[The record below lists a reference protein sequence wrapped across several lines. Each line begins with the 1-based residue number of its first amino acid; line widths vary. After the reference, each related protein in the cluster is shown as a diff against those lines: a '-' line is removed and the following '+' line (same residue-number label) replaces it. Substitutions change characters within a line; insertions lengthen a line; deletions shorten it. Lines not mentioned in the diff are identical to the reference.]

1 MGYSNGLLESD
12 EKGGSG
18 ERGEQGLPGIGFK
31 LTDDGN
37 FDIDGKRLTDVSLPV
52 DGGDATTK
60 AYVDGEIGHHTGN
73 FYHLR
78 QSFTFY
84 DSSGT
89 KLALSTDNITGLVTD
104 YKHGYYKIPKGGDD
118 YNFSTL
124 DIKIRNNLPQSTYSA
139 LFYLYGYRNNSIMSG
154 VDLGPILFGVDGTNY
169 NILKYDDDDTTETR
183 NHTKGIIW
191 FTSDGSA
198 GSIELGLRF
207 LDKSITHFVILS
219 RCVEGKVNLG
229 LSSNI
234 VNVSSTVGDVTLYF
248 ENIVMNNRS
257 IKNLGGP
264 TDDGDVTNKKYVD
277 TENAKQDTA
286 INDKTSKKYVDDE
299 MVKFSSIILGL
310 GYNKNTRP
318 AFDYIMNDLI
328 HRSQKNVIFRGSA
341 SSSIAYTAGRT
352 NNASLIIPNKGKYTI
367 FFKDTVSNSG
377 NLRIT
382 LTSGNVT
389 RTIFQQYYNPS
400 ILQVVT
406 LRRDLFVDNS
416 DTILKIFSDGSLL
429 LFGSQAIFSKGYF
442 SLYLASD
449 VLNQRAAANQYL
461 KLDGSNKM
469 GSDLDIDGNH
479 ILKVE
484 NLVDYKDT
492 DPYDYRVKDVKSV
505 VNKEYLNE
513 NFMKK
518 VDKDGREYYDLKQ
531 LVIKNSA
538 PHDAGSYDNDT
549 LVSKA
554 FVNAE
559 IAKLP
564 KPATDVLKLDGS
576 RAMTGDLNLNNK
588 VIKNCGRLNM
598 VADGNSPINM
608 NNSYLYGL
616 PNPFRGD
623 DAANKTYV
631 DNRDNLNLPLNGS
644 RAMQGNLN
652 MSDHTITGI
661 RNSAA
666 DNAALTVGGAKA
678 TFFPL
683 QGNRSMQGNLN
694 MANHSIINL
703 KDPQPSDSSYAASVN
718 FVNKTVNDSNVI
730 INDIINKKIQESE
743 ERSIEAVQQ
752 ENVFEKVM
760 VDDLFILD
768 DDDIKKVAVVNKEFH
783 KVNQQTYQFKIDYD
797 SSIGYYS
804 TRLGVNV
811 VYLPI
816 GYYTIVF
823 EMYFSDKIDQDK
835 ITINALS
842 GTLSVSKINTKKSS
856 DHTRSVINFY
866 KAIIYPSDDE
876 LDIDITLKN
885 KTGQSYDADTQ
896 IYVVV
901 YGVVGTQNDVDTRL
915 WDRYFYVDDKKIYF
929 EASIDM
935 VNKDIENVNN
945 LSINNELNMNNR
957 EIKNLGDGNE
967 NSDAV
972 NVKQLNEMET
982 NITNY
987 VTGEFGKVNPVL
999 KNNSDLIKFIYR
1011 NLIRNDSKLF
1021 LIKELYFPDSIRGRT
1036 QNNYTYQTNGDNKG
1050 DVTFYLAY
1058 VHKATTSDNMMIA
1071 LHWESGSP
1079 PIQPIYIFV
1088 SKDKVVAS
1096 RNPLINEPS
1105 LKSYNIPSY
1114 YQGKQLYLWI
1124 TIQADL
1130 IVINFSGTRAITVT
1144 HRIIQFNRDTNLR
1157 RIDVSDSPFTI
1168 QRGLITKNIYN
1179 VNSDAYKDV
1188 REYEISE
1195 GTFVSAV

>member
-60 AYVDGEIGHHTGN
+60 AYVDVEIGHHTGN

-104 YKHGYYKIPKGGDD
+104 YKHGYYKIPKSGDD
-118 YNFSTL
+118 NYFSTL

-169 NILKYDDDDTTETR
+169 NILKYDDDNSTETR

-207 LDKSITHFVILS
+207 FDKSITHFVILS

-229 LSSNI
+229 FSSNI
-234 VNVSSTVGDVTLYF
+234 FNVSSTVGDVTLYF
-248 ENIVMNNRS
+248 EDINMNNRS

-264 TDDGDVTNKKYVD
+264 TDDGDAANKNYVD
-277 TENAKQDTA
+277 TQNKKQDIA
-286 INDKTSKKYVDDE
+286 INDKASKSYVD
-299 MVKFSSIILGL
+299 
-310 GYNKNTRP
+310 NK
-318 AFDYIMNDLI
+318 
-328 HRSQKNVIFRGSA
+328 
-341 SSSIAYTAGRT
+341 IAKVD
-352 NNASLIIPNKGKYTI
+352 I
-367 FFKDTVSNSG
+367 DTTP
-377 NLRIT
+377 LLPR
-382 LTSGNVT
+382 
-389 RTIFQQYYNPS
+389 
-400 ILQVVT
+400 
-406 LRRDLFVDNS
+406 
-416 DTILKIFSDGSLL
+416 DGSRGM
-429 LFGSQAIFSKGYF
+429 FG
-442 SLYLASD
+442 
-449 VLNQRAAANQYL
+449 
-461 KLDGSNKM
+461 
-469 GSDLDIDGNH
+469 DLDIGGNN
-479 ILKVE
+479 ILSVE
-484 NLVDYKDT
+484 NLTDYKNT
-492 DPYDYRVKDVKSV
+492 DPYSYRVKDVKSV
-505 VNKEYLNE
+505 VNKEYINE
-513 NFMKK
+513 KLIKK
-518 VDKDGREYYDLKQ
+518 VNKDGKDYYDLKQ

-538 PHDAGSYDNDT
+538 PHDDGSYDNNT

-564 KPATDVLKLDGS
+564 KPATDVLKLNGS
-576 RAMTGDLNLNNK
+576 RAMTGDLNMNNNL
-588 VIKNCGRLNM
+588 ITNCGRLTM

-608 NNSYLYGL
+608 NSSYLYGL
-616 PNPFRGD
+616 PGPVSND
-623 DAANKTYV
+623 DAANKNYV
-631 DNRDNLNLPLNGS
+631 DTRDNLNLPLNGS

-652 MSDHTITGI
+652 MGDHTITGI
-661 RNSAA
+661 RSSAA

-683 QGNRSMQGNLN
+683 HGNRSMQGNLN

-718 FVNKTVNDSNVI
+718 FVNKTVNGSNQI
-730 INDIINKKIQESE
+730 INNLIKEKIQESE

-760 VDDLFILD
+760 IDDLFILD
-768 DDDIKKVAVVNKEFH
+768 DDDIHKVGVVDKVFH

-823 EMYFSDKIDQDK
+823 EMYFSDKIDEDK

-842 GTLSVSKINTKKSS
+842 GTLSVSKINTKLSS

-901 YGVVGTQNDVDTRL
+901 YGVAGIQNDVDTRL

-945 LSINNELNMNNR
+945 LSINNELTMNNKQ
-957 EIKNLGDGNE
+957 IKNLADGNE
-967 NSDAV
+967 NSDGV

-982 NITNY
+982 NVTNY
-987 VTGEFGKVNPVL
+987 VTGEFRKVNPVL

-1011 NLIRNDSKLF
+1011 NLIRNDSKLL
-1021 LIKELYFPDSIRGRT
+1021 LIKELYFPDSIRGST

-1050 DVTFYLAY
+1050 DVTFYLTF
-1058 VHKATTSDNMMIA
+1058 VHKATTSDSMIIA
-1071 LHWESGSP
+1071 LHWEASSP
-1079 PIQPIYIFV
+1079 PIHPIYIFV

-1096 RNPLINEPS
+1096 RNLLINEPS

-1114 YQGKQLYLWI
+1114 YIGKQVYLWI
-1124 TIQADL
+1124 TIQTDL
-1130 IVINFSGTRAITVT
+1130 IQINFSGSRAISVI

-1168 QRGLITKNIYN
+1168 QRGLITKNNYD

>member
-12 EKGGSG
+12 EKGRSG

-52 DGGDATTK
+52 DDGDATTK

-104 YKHGYYKIPKGGDD
+104 YKHGYYKIPKSGDD
-118 YNFSTL
+118 NYFSTL

-139 LFYLYGYRNNSIMSG
+139 LFYLYGYRNNSVMSG

-183 NHTKGIIW
+183 NHTKGILW

-207 LDKSITHFVILS
+207 FDKSITHFVILS

-229 LSSNI
+229 FSSNI
-234 VNVSSTVGDVTLYF
+234 FNVSSTVGDVTLYF
-248 ENIVMNNRS
+248 EDINMNSRK

-277 TENAKQDTA
+277 TENAKQDIA
-286 INDKTSKKYVDDE
+286 INSKLDKKGGTMSGDLIMVGDIYMNNHDIVGVKDPRGDTYCANKKYVDRE
-299 MVKFSSIILGL
+299 
-310 GYNKNTRP
+310 
-318 AFDYIMNDLI
+318 
-328 HRSQKNVIFRGSA
+328 
-341 SSSIAYTAGRT
+341 IAKV
-352 NNASLIIPNKGKYTI
+352 NI
-367 FFKDTVSNSG
+367 DTTP
-377 NLRIT
+377 LLPR
-382 LTSGNVT
+382 
-389 RTIFQQYYNPS
+389 
-400 ILQVVT
+400 
-406 LRRDLFVDNS
+406 
-416 DTILKIFSDGSLL
+416 DGSRSM
-429 LFGSQAIFSKGYF
+429 FG
-442 SLYLASD
+442 
-449 VLNQRAAANQYL
+449 
-461 KLDGSNKM
+461 
-469 GSDLDIDGNH
+469 DLDIGGNN

-484 NLVDYKDT
+484 NLTDYKDT
-492 DPYDYRVKDVKSV
+492 DPYGYRVKDVKSV

-513 NFMKK
+513 KFLKK
-518 VDKDGREYYDLKQ
+518 DKDDNNFDLRSNIVRNCEPYYDGLFT
-531 LVIKNSA
+531 
-538 PHDAGSYDNDT
+538 DND

-554 FVNAE
+554 FVQTE
-559 IAKLP
+559 INKLP

-588 VIKNCGRLNM
+588 IIKNCGGLTM

-608 NNSYLYGL
+608 NNSYIYRV
-616 PNPFRGD
+616 PNPYRGD
-623 DAANKTYV
+623 DVTNKSYV
-631 DNRDNLNLPLNGS
+631 DSRNNLNLPLNGS

-652 MSDHTITGI
+652 MGDHTITGI
-661 RNSAA
+661 RSSAA

-718 FVNKTVNDSNVI
+718 FVYNTVNGSNVI

-768 DDDIKKVAVVNKEFH
+768 DNDIKKVAVVNKEFH

-823 EMYFSDKIDQDK
+823 EMYFSDKID
-835 ITINALS
+835 
-842 GTLSVSKINTKKSS
+842 
-856 DHTRSVINFY
+856 
-866 KAIIYPSDDE
+866 
-876 LDIDITLKN
+876 
-885 KTGQSYDADTQ
+885 
-896 IYVVV
+896 
-901 YGVVGTQNDVDTRL
+901 
-915 WDRYFYVDDKKIYF
+915 
-929 EASIDM
+929 
-935 VNKDIENVNN
+935 
-945 LSINNELNMNNR
+945 
-957 EIKNLGDGNE
+957 
-967 NSDAV
+967 
-972 NVKQLNEMET
+972 
-982 NITNY
+982 
-987 VTGEFGKVNPVL
+987 
-999 KNNSDLIKFIYR
+999 
-1011 NLIRNDSKLF
+1011 
-1021 LIKELYFPDSIRGRT
+1021 
-1036 QNNYTYQTNGDNKG
+1036 
-1050 DVTFYLAY
+1050 
-1058 VHKATTSDNMMIA
+1058 
-1071 LHWESGSP
+1071 
-1079 PIQPIYIFV
+1079 
-1088 SKDKVVAS
+1088 
-1096 RNPLINEPS
+1096 
-1105 LKSYNIPSY
+1105 
-1114 YQGKQLYLWI
+1114 
-1124 TIQADL
+1124 
-1130 IVINFSGTRAITVT
+1130 
-1144 HRIIQFNRDTNLR
+1144 
-1157 RIDVSDSPFTI
+1157 
-1168 QRGLITKNIYN
+1168 
-1179 VNSDAYKDV
+1179 
-1188 REYEISE
+1188 
-1195 GTFVSAV
+1195 

>member
-1 MGYSNGLLESD
+1 MGYSNGILESD
-12 EKGGSG
+12 EKGRSG

-104 YKHGYYKIPKGGDD
+104 YKHGYYKIPKSGDD
-118 YNFSTL
+118 NYFSTL

-139 LFYLYGYRNNSIMSG
+139 LFYLYGYRNNSVMSG

-169 NILKYDDDDTTETR
+169 NILKYDDDDSTETR

-198 GSIELGLRF
+198 GSIELGFRF
-207 LDKSITHFVILS
+207 FDKSITHFVILS

-229 LSSNI
+229 FSSNI
-234 VNVSSTVGDVTLYF
+234 FNVSSTVGDVTLYF
-248 ENIVMNNRS
+248 EDINMNSRK

-264 TDDGDVTNKKYVD
+264 TGDGDAINKKYLEDVALTLNGSNVMKGDLKMGQKKIIGLANPTGDGQATNKKYVD
-277 TENAKQDTA
+277 GEIAKVKIDTTPLLPR
-286 INDKTSKKYVDDE
+286 NGS
-299 MVKFSSIILGL
+299 
-310 GYNKNTRP
+310 
-318 AFDYIMNDLI
+318 
-328 HRSQKNVIFRGSA
+328 RGM
-341 SSSIAYTAGRT
+341 TG
-352 NNASLIIPNKGKYTI
+352 
-367 FFKDTVSNSG
+367 
-377 NLRIT
+377 
-382 LTSGNVT
+382 
-389 RTIFQQYYNPS
+389 
-400 ILQVVT
+400 
-406 LRRDLFVDNS
+406 
-416 DTILKIFSDGSLL
+416 
-429 LFGSQAIFSKGYF
+429 
-442 SLYLASD
+442 
-449 VLNQRAAANQYL
+449 
-461 KLDGSNKM
+461 
-469 GSDLDIDGNH
+469 DLDIGGNN

-484 NLVDYKDT
+484 NLTDYKDT
-492 DPYDYRVKDVKSV
+492 DPYSYRVKDVKSV

-513 NFMKK
+513 KFIKK

-538 PHDAGSYDNDT
+538 PHDDGSYDNNT

-576 RAMTGDLNLNNK
+576 RAMTGDLNMNNNL
-588 VIKNCGRLNM
+588 ITNCGRLTM

-608 NNSYLYGL
+608 NSSYLYGL
-616 PNPFRGD
+616 PNPVSND
-623 DAANKTYV
+623 DAANKNYV
-631 DNRDNLNLPLNGS
+631 DTRDNLNLPLNGS

-652 MSDHTITGI
+652 MGDHTITGI
-661 RNSAA
+661 RSSAA

-683 QGNRSMQGNLN
+683 HGNRSMQGNLN

-718 FVNKTVNDSNVI
+718 FVNKTVNGSNQI
-730 INDIINKKIQESE
+730 INDLIKEKIQESE

-768 DDDIKKVAVVNKEFH
+768 DDDIHKVGVVNKEFH

-804 TRLGVNV
+804 TRLSVNV

-842 GTLSVSKINTKKSS
+842 GTLSVSKINTKLSS

-901 YGVVGTQNDVDTRL
+901 YGVAGIQNDVDTRL

-935 VNKDIENVNN
+935 VNKDIENVND

-957 EIKNLGDGNE
+957 PIEKLGDGIE
-967 NSDAV
+967 NSDGV
-972 NVKQLNEMET
+972 NVKQL
-982 NITNY
+982 
-987 VTGEFGKVNPVL
+987 
-999 KNNSDLIKFIYR
+999 
-1011 NLIRNDSKLF
+1011 
-1021 LIKELYFPDSIRGRT
+1021 
-1036 QNNYTYQTNGDNKG
+1036 
-1050 DVTFYLAY
+1050 
-1058 VHKATTSDNMMIA
+1058 
-1071 LHWESGSP
+1071 
-1079 PIQPIYIFV
+1079 
-1088 SKDKVVAS
+1088 
-1096 RNPLINEPS
+1096 
-1105 LKSYNIPSY
+1105 
-1114 YQGKQLYLWI
+1114 
-1124 TIQADL
+1124 
-1130 IVINFSGTRAITVT
+1130 TVT
-1144 HRIIQFNRDTNLR
+1144 HRIIQFNRDKNLR

-1168 QRGLITKNIYN
+1168 QRGLITKNIYD

>member
-37 FDIDGKRLTDVSLPV
+37 FDLDGKRLTNLSQPV
-52 DGGDATTK
+52 DSGDATTK

-73 FYHLR
+73 LYHLR

-89 KLALSTDNITGLVTD
+89 ELALRTDSITGLVTD
-104 YKHGYYKIPKGGDD
+104 YKHWYYKIPKSGDD
-118 YNFSTL
+118 NNFSTL

-169 NILKYDDDDTTETR
+169 NILKYDDDDSTETR

-207 LDKSITHFVILS
+207 FDKSITHFVILS

-229 LSSNI
+229 FSSNI
-234 VNVSSTVGDVTLYF
+234 FNVSSTVGDVTLYF
-248 ENIVMNNRS
+248 EDINMNRRK

-277 TENAKQDTA
+277 TENAKQDIA
-286 INDKTSKKYVDDE
+286 INDKASKSYVDGE
-299 MVKFSSIILGL
+299 
-310 GYNKNTRP
+310 
-318 AFDYIMNDLI
+318 
-328 HRSQKNVIFRGSA
+328 
-341 SSSIAYTAGRT
+341 IAKVH
-352 NNASLIIPNKGKYTI
+352 I
-367 FFKDTVSNSG
+367 DTTP
-377 NLRIT
+377 LLPR
-382 LTSGNVT
+382 
-389 RTIFQQYYNPS
+389 
-400 ILQVVT
+400 
-406 LRRDLFVDNS
+406 
-416 DTILKIFSDGSLL
+416 DGSR
-429 LFGSQAIFSKGYF
+429 G
-442 SLYLASD
+442 
-449 VLNQRAAANQYL
+449 
-461 KLDGSNKM
+461 M
-469 GSDLDIDGNH
+469 TSDLDIGGNN

-484 NLVDYKDT
+484 NLTDYKDT

-538 PHDAGSYDNDT
+538 PHDDGSYDNNT

-554 FVNAE
+554 FVQTE
-559 IAKLP
+559 INKLP

-576 RAMTGDLNLNNK
+576 RAMTGDLNLNNNL
-588 VIKNCGRLNM
+588 IINCGRLTM

-616 PNPFRGD
+616 PNPVSND
-623 DAANKTYV
+623 DATNKTYV

-652 MSDHTITGI
+652 MGDHTITGI
-661 RNSAA
+661 RSSAA

-683 QGNRSMQGNLN
+683 NGNRSMQGNLN

-718 FVNKTVNDSNVI
+718 FVNNTVNGSNVI
-730 INDIINKKIQESE
+730 INDIINKKIKESE

-768 DDDIKKVAVVNKEFH
+768 DDDIHKVAVVDKDFH
-783 KVNQQTYQFKIDYD
+783 KINQQTYQFKIDYD

-804 TRLGVNV
+804 TRLSVNV

-876 LDIDITLKN
+876 LDIDIALKN
-885 KTGQSYDADTQ
+885 KAGQSYEADTQ
-896 IYVVV
+896 IFVVV
-901 YGVVGTQNDVDTRL
+901 YGVAGTQNDVDTRL
-915 WDRYFYVDDKKIYF
+915 WDRYFYVDDKKIHF
-929 EASIDM
+929 EVPIDM

-972 NVKQLNEMET
+972 NVKQLNVMET

-999 KNNSDLIKFIYR
+999 SNNSDLIKFIYR

-1021 LIKELYFPDSIRGRT
+1021 LIKELYFPDSIQGST

-1050 DVTFYLAY
+1050 EVTFYLTF
-1058 VHKATTSDNMMIA
+1058 VHKATTSDSMIIA
-1071 LHWESGSP
+1071 LHWEASSP
-1079 PIQPIYIFV
+1079 PIHPIYIFV

-1096 RNPLINEPS
+1096 RNLLINEPS

-1114 YQGKQLYLWI
+1114 YIGKQVYLWI
-1124 TIQADL
+1124 TIQTDL
-1130 IVINFSGTRAITVT
+1130 IQINFSGSRAISVI
-1144 HRIIQFNRDTNLR
+1144 HRIIQFNRDVNLR
-1157 RIDVSDSPFTI
+1157 RIDVSDSPLTI

-1179 VNSDAYKDV
+1179 VISDVYKDV

>member
-1 MGYSNGLLESD
+1 MGYSNGVLESD

-104 YKHGYYKIPKGGDD
+104 YKHGYYKIPKSGDD
-118 YNFSTL
+118 NYFSTL

-139 LFYLYGYRNNSIMSG
+139 LFYLYGYRNNSVMSG

-169 NILKYDDDDTTETR
+169 NILKYDDDDDTTETR

-198 GSIELGLRF
+198 GSIELGFRF
-207 LDKSITHFVILS
+207 FDKSITHFVILS

-229 LSSNI
+229 FSSDI
-234 VNVSSTVGDVTLYF
+234 FNVSSTVGDVTLYF
-248 ENIVMNNRS
+248 EDINMNNRS

-264 TDDGDVTNKKYVD
+264 TDDGDAANKKYVD
-277 TENAKQDTA
+277 KINSEQDIA
-286 INDKTSKKYVDDE
+286 IGDKASKSYVDNE
-299 MVKFSSIILGL
+299 
-310 GYNKNTRP
+310 
-318 AFDYIMNDLI
+318 
-328 HRSQKNVIFRGSA
+328 
-341 SSSIAYTAGRT
+341 IA
-352 NNASLIIPNKGKYTI
+352 KVTI
-367 FFKDTVSNSG
+367 DTTP
-377 NLRIT
+377 LLPR
-382 LTSGNVT
+382 
-389 RTIFQQYYNPS
+389 
-400 ILQVVT
+400 
-406 LRRDLFVDNS
+406 
-416 DTILKIFSDGSLL
+416 DGSRSMTGD
-429 LFGSQAIFSKGYF
+429 FDNG
-442 SLYLASD
+442 
-449 VLNQRAAANQYL
+449 
-461 KLDGSNKM
+461 
-469 GSDLDIDGNH
+469 GNN

-505 VNKEYLNE
+505 VNKEYLKE

-538 PHDAGSYDNDT
+538 PHDDGSYDNDT

-554 FVNAE
+554 FVNAK

-588 VIKNCGRLNM
+588 LIINCGRLTM

-616 PNPFRGD
+616 PNPVSND

-652 MSDHTITGI
+652 MGDHTITGI
-661 RNSAA
+661 RSSAA

-718 FVNKTVNDSNVI
+718 FVNNTVNGSNVI

-768 DDDIKKVAVVNKEFH
+768 DNDIKKVAVVNKEFH

-842 GTLSVSKINTKKSS
+842 GTLSVSKINTKLSS

-901 YGVVGTQNDVDTRL
+901 YGVAGIQNDVDTRL

-935 VNKDIENVNN
+935 VNKDIENVND

-957 EIKNLGDGNE
+957 PIKKLGDGIE
-967 NSDAV
+967 NSDGV

-982 NITNY
+982 NVTNY

-1021 LIKELYFPDSIRGRT
+1021 LIKELYFSDSIRGRT

-1050 DVTFYLAY
+1050 KVIFYLTF
-1058 VHKATTSDNMMIA
+1058 VHKATTSDSMIIA

-1079 PIQPIYIFV
+1079 PIHPIYIFV

-1096 RNPLINEPS
+1096 RNLLINEPS

-1168 QRGLITKNIYN
+1168 QRGLITKNNYD

>member
-37 FDIDGKRLTDVSLPV
+37 FDLDGKRLTDVSQPV
-52 DGGDATTK
+52 DDGDATTK

-89 KLALSTDNITGLVTD
+89 KLALRTDSITGLVTD
-104 YKHGYYKIPKGGDD
+104 YKHGYYKIPKSGDD

-124 DIKIRNNLPQSTYSA
+124 DIKIRNNLPKSTYSA

-169 NILKYDDDDTTETR
+169 NILKYDDDDSTQTR

-198 GSIELGLRF
+198 GSIELGFRF
-207 LDKSITHFVILS
+207 FDKSITHFVILS

-229 LSSNI
+229 FSSDI
-234 VNVSSTVGDVTLYF
+234 FNVSSTVGDVTLYF
-248 ENIVMNNRS
+248 EDINMNSRK

-264 TDDGDVTNKKYVD
+264 RDDGDAINKKYLEDVALTLDGSNVMTGDLRMGQKKIVGLADPTGDGQATNKKYVD
-277 TENAKQDTA
+277 GEIAKVHIDT
-286 INDKTSKKYVDDE
+286 TP
-299 MVKFSSIILGL
+299 LL
-310 GYNKNTRP
+310 PR
-318 AFDYIMNDLI
+318 
-328 HRSQKNVIFRGSA
+328 
-341 SSSIAYTAGRT
+341 
-352 NNASLIIPNKGKYTI
+352 
-367 FFKDTVSNSG
+367 
-377 NLRIT
+377 
-382 LTSGNVT
+382 
-389 RTIFQQYYNPS
+389 
-400 ILQVVT
+400 
-406 LRRDLFVDNS
+406 
-416 DTILKIFSDGSLL
+416 DGSR
-429 LFGSQAIFSKGYF
+429 SMT
-442 SLYLASD
+442 D
-449 VLNQRAAANQYL
+449 
-461 KLDGSNKM
+461 
-469 GSDLDIDGNH
+469 DLDIGGNN
-479 ILKVE
+479 ILSVE

-492 DPYDYRVKDVKSV
+492 DPYGYRVKDVKSV
-505 VNKEYLNE
+505 VNKKYLNE
-513 NFMKK
+513 KFLQK
-518 VDKDGREYYDLKQ
+518 DKDDNNFDLRGNIVRNCEPYYDGLFT
-531 LVIKNSA
+531 
-538 PHDAGSYDNDT
+538 DND

-554 FVNAE
+554 FVQTE
-559 IAKLP
+559 INKLP

-588 VIKNCGRLNM
+588 LIINCGRLTM
-598 VADGNSPINM
+598 VSDGNSPINM

-616 PNPFRGD
+616 PNPVSND
-623 DAANKTYV
+623 DATNKTYV

-652 MSDHTITGI
+652 MGDHTITGI
-661 RNSAA
+661 SSSAA

-683 QGNRSMQGNLN
+683 HGNRSMQGNLN

-718 FVNKTVNDSNVI
+718 FVNNTVNGSNVI
-730 INDIINKKIQESE
+730 INDEIDKKIQESE
-743 ERSIEAVQQ
+743 ERSIQAVQQ

-768 DDDIKKVAVVNKEFH
+768 DDDIHKVAVVDKDFH
-783 KVNQQTYQFKIDYD
+783 KINQQTYQFKIDYD

-823 EMYFSDKIDQDK
+823 EMYFSDKIDLDK

-866 KAIIYPSDDE
+866 KAIIFPSDDE

-885 KTGQSYDADTQ
+885 KTGQSYEADTQ
-896 IYVVV
+896 IFVVV
-901 YGVVGTQNDVDTRL
+901 YGVAGTQNDVDTRL

-935 VNKDIENVNN
+935 INKDIENVND

-1021 LIKELYFPDSIRGRT
+1021 LIKELYFHDSVEGRT

-1050 DVTFYLAY
+1050 EVTFYLTFE
-1058 VHKATTSDNMMIA
+1058 HKATTSDSMIIA
-1071 LHWESGSP
+1071 LHWEASSP

-1096 RNPLINEPS
+1096 RNLLINEPS

-1124 TIQADL
+1124 TIQTDL
-1130 IVINFSGTRAITVT
+1130 ILINFSGTRAISVI
-1144 HRIIQFNRDTNLR
+1144 HRIIQFNKDKNLR
-1157 RIDVSDSPFTI
+1157 TIDVSDSPFTI
-1168 QRGLITKNIYN
+1168 QRGLITKNIYD

>member
-60 AYVDGEIGHHTGN
+60 AYVDGEVGHHTGN

-89 KLALSTDNITGLVTD
+89 ELALSTDSITGLVTD
-104 YKHGYYKIPKGGDD
+104 YKHGYYKIPKSGDD

-169 NILKYDDDDTTETR
+169 NILKYDDDDSTQTR

-207 LDKSITHFVILS
+207 FDKSITHFVILS

-229 LSSNI
+229 FSPNI
-234 VNVSSTVGDVTLYF
+234 FNVSSTVGDVTLYF
-248 ENIVMNNRS
+248 EDINMNNRK
-257 IKNLGGP
+257 IKKLGGP
-264 TDDGDVTNKKYVD
+264 TDDGDAANKNYVD
-277 TENAKQDTA
+277 TENARQDIA

-299 MVKFSSIILGL
+299 MVKFSSINVGL
-310 GYNKNTRP
+310 GYNGSFEP
-318 AFDYIMNDLI
+318 SFSYIMNDLI
-328 HRSQKNVIFRGSA
+328 HGFGKVFLFNGSVL
-341 SSSIAYTAGRT
+341 SSIAYTNGGINREL
-352 NNASLIIPNKGKYTI
+352 LIIPNKGKYKIIYKDVFGGNGTI
-367 FFKDTVSNSG
+367 K
-377 NLRIT
+377 IT
-382 LTSGNVT
+382 LSSLNQSISVYEKTYNLGVSFVNP
-389 RTIFQQYYNPS
+389 TIN
-400 ILQVVT
+400 T
-406 LRRDLFVDNS
+406 DLYVDNS
-416 DTILKIFSDGSLL
+416 NSILKINVTDSLF
-429 LFGSQAIFSKGYF
+429 FGDDVNIYTRYF
-442 SLYLASD
+442 KLYLDSD
-449 VLNQRAAANQYL
+449 VLNQREAAKKYL

-469 GSDLDIDGNH
+469 GSDLDIGGNN

-518 VDKDGREYYDLKQ
+518 VDKDGREYYDLKGNIIRNCEPYYDG
-531 LVIKNSA
+531 LFT
-538 PHDAGSYDNDT
+538 DND
-549 LVSKA
+549 LVSKKY
-554 FVNAE
+554 VDNDNAKQD
-559 IAKLP
+559 ITINNISSISAYNTKLITALQTG
-564 KPATDVLKLDGS
+564 KADQSYVDDNFLNLDGS
-576 RAMTGDLNLNNK
+576 KSMTGNLNT
-588 VIKNCGRLNM
+588 
-598 VADGNSPINM
+598 DGNYID
-608 NNSYLYGL
+608 GL
-616 PNPFRGD
+616 PELVEDGTSDETLAKIKGRAIDFGYF
-623 DAANKTYV
+623 KKQ
-631 DNRDNLNLPLNGS
+631 RDYLLPKDGS
-644 RAMQGNLN
+644 EPMGGNLN
-652 MSDHTITGI
+652 MTDSRGT
-661 RNSAA
+661 
-666 DNAALTVGGAKA
+666 K
-678 TFFPL
+678 
-683 QGNRSMQGNLN
+683 
-694 MANHSIINL
+694 HSIVGL

-718 FVNKTVNDSNVI
+718 YVNNSVNGI
-730 INDIINKKIQESE
+730 IDTKIQESE

-768 DDDIKKVAVVNKEFH
+768 DDDIHKVAAVDKDFH
-783 KVNQQTYQFKIDYD
+783 KVNQETYLFKIDYD

-804 TRLGVNV
+804 TRLSVNV

-835 ITINALS
+835 ITIDALS
-842 GTLSVSKINTKKSS
+842 GTLAVSKINTKKSP

-866 KAIIYPSDDE
+866 KAMIHPSDDE
-876 LDIDITLKN
+876 LDIDIVLKN
-885 KTGQSYDADTQ
+885 KAGQAYEADTQ

-901 YGVVGTQNDVDTRL
+901 YGVAGTQNDVDARL
-915 WDRYFYVDDKKIYF
+915 WDRYFYIDDKKIHF
-929 EASIDM
+929 EAPIDM
-935 VNKDIENVNN
+935 VDKDIENVNN
-945 LSINNELNMNNR
+945 LWINNELNMNNR
-957 EIKNLGDGNE
+957 QIKNLGDGNE
-967 NSDAV
+967 NSDGV
-972 NVKQLNEMET
+972 NVKQLNDLKT
-982 NITNY
+982 NVTNY
-987 VTGEFGKVNPVL
+987 VTDEIGKLNPVL

-1011 NLIRNDSKLF
+1011 NLIRNDSKLL
-1021 LIKELYFPDSIRGRT
+1021 LIKELYFPDSVQGRT
-1036 QNNYTYQTNGDNKG
+1036 QNSYIYHTNGDNKG
-1050 DVTFYLAY
+1050 DVTFYLTF

-1071 LHWESGSP
+1071 LHWEGLSDN
-1079 PIQPIYIFV
+1079 IYIYV
-1088 SKDKVVAS
+1088 SKDKVETS
-1096 RNPLINEPS
+1096 INPLIDESS
-1105 LKSYNIPSY
+1105 LASYNIPSY
-1114 YQGKQLYLWI
+1114 YQGKQVYLWI
-1124 TIQADL
+1124 TIQNDL
-1130 IVINFSGTRAITVT
+1130 IQINFSGSIAISGT
-1144 HRIIQFNRDTNLR
+1144 HPNLVNNDDNIWRIN
-1157 RIDVSDSPFTI
+1157 VSDSPFTI
-1168 QRGLITKNIYN
+1168 QRGLITKNNYN
-1179 VNSDAYKDV
+1179 QNSDAYKDV

>member
-1 MGYSNGLLESD
+1 MGYSNGILESD

-31 LTDDGN
+31 VTDDAN
-37 FDIDGKRLTDVSLPV
+37 FDIEGKRLTDVSQPV
-52 DGGDATTK
+52 DSGDAATK

-78 QSFTFY
+78 QSFAFY

-104 YKHGYYKIPKGGDD
+104 YKHGYYKIPKSGDD

-124 DIKIRNNLPQSTYSA
+124 DIKIRNNLPQSTYST

-154 VDLGPILFGVDGTNY
+154 VDLGPILFGVDSSNR
-169 NILKYDDDDTTETR
+169 NILKYDDDDSTQTR

-191 FTSDGSA
+191 FTADGV
-198 GSIELGLRF
+198 GSIELSLRF
-207 LDKSITHFVILS
+207 FDKSITHFVILS

-229 LSSNI
+229 FSPNI
-234 VNVSSTVGDVTLYF
+234 FNVSSTVGDVTLYF
-248 ENIVMNNRS
+248 EDINMNSRN

-264 TDDGDVTNKKYVD
+264 RDDGDVTNKKYVD
-277 TENAKQDTA
+277 TENAKQDIA
-286 INDKTSKKYVDDE
+286 INDKASKSYVDGE
-299 MVKFSSIILGL
+299 
-310 GYNKNTRP
+310 
-318 AFDYIMNDLI
+318 
-328 HRSQKNVIFRGSA
+328 
-341 SSSIAYTAGRT
+341 IAKVH
-352 NNASLIIPNKGKYTI
+352 I
-367 FFKDTVSNSG
+367 DTTP
-377 NLRIT
+377 LLPR
-382 LTSGNVT
+382 
-389 RTIFQQYYNPS
+389 
-400 ILQVVT
+400 
-406 LRRDLFVDNS
+406 
-416 DTILKIFSDGSLL
+416 DGSRSM
-429 LFGSQAIFSKGYF
+429 FG
-442 SLYLASD
+442 
-449 VLNQRAAANQYL
+449 
-461 KLDGSNKM
+461 
-469 GSDLDIDGNH
+469 DLDIGRNN
-479 ILKVE
+479 ILSVE

-492 DPYDYRVKDVKSV
+492 DPYGYRVKDVKSV

-513 NFMKK
+513 KFLKK
-518 VDKDGREYYDLKQ
+518 DKDDNNFDLRGNIVRNCEPYYEGLF
-531 LVIKNSA
+531 N
-538 PHDAGSYDNDT
+538 DND

-554 FVNAE
+554 FVQTE
-559 IAKLP
+559 INKLP

-576 RAMTGDLNLNNK
+576 RAMTGDLNMNNNL
-588 VIKNCGRLNM
+588 ITNCGRLTM
-598 VADGNSPINM
+598 VSDGNSPINM

-616 PNPFRGD
+616 PNPVSND
-623 DAANKTYV
+623 DATNKIYV

-652 MSDHTITGI
+652 MGDHTITGI
-661 RNSAA
+661 RSSAA

-718 FVNKTVNDSNVI
+718 FVNNTVNGSNVI
-730 INDIINKKIQESE
+730 INGVIDKKIQESE
-743 ERSIEAVQQ
+743 ERSIQAVQQ

-768 DDDIKKVAVVNKEFH
+768 DDDIHKVAVVDKDFH
-783 KVNQQTYQFKIDYD
+783 KINQQTYQFKIDYD

-804 TRLGVNV
+804 TRLSVNV

-816 GYYTIVF
+816 GYYTFVF
-823 EMYFSDKIDQDK
+823 EMYCSDKIDQDK

-876 LDIDITLKN
+876 LDIDIALKN
-885 KTGQSYDADTQ
+885 KAGQSYEADTQ
-896 IYVVV
+896 IFVVV
-901 YGVVGTQNDVDTRL
+901 YGVAGTQNDVDTRL
-915 WDRYFYVDDKKIYF
+915 WDRYFYVDDKKIHF
-929 EASIDM
+929 EAPIDM
-935 VNKDIENVNN
+935 VDKDIENVNN

-957 EIKNLGDGNE
+957 QIKNLGNGNE
-967 NSDAV
+967 DTDGV
-972 NVKQLNEMET
+972 NVKQLNGMET

-999 KNNSDLIKFIYR
+999 SNNSDLIKFIYR

-1021 LIKELYFPDSIRGRT
+1021 LIKELYFPDSIQGST

-1050 DVTFYLAY
+1050 EVTFYLTF
-1058 VHKATTSDNMMIA
+1058 VHKATTSDSMIIA
-1071 LHWESGSP
+1071 LHWEVGSP
-1079 PIQPIYIFV
+1079 PIHPIYIFV

-1096 RNPLINEPS
+1096 RNLLINEPS

-1114 YQGKQLYLWI
+1114 YIGKQVYLWI
-1124 TIQADL
+1124 TIQTDL
-1130 IVINFSGTRAITVT
+1130 IQINFSGSRAISVI

-1168 QRGLITKNIYN
+1168 QRGLITKNIYDL
-1179 VNSDAYKDV
+1179 NSDAYKDV

>member
-52 DGGDATTK
+52 DGRDATTK

-89 KLALSTDNITGLVTD
+89 ELALRTDSITGLVTD
-104 YKHGYYKIPKGGDD
+104 YKHGYYKIPKSGDD

-124 DIKIRNNLPQSTYSA
+124 NIKIRNNLPQSTYSA
-139 LFYLYGYRNNSIMSG
+139 FFYLYGYRNNSVMSG

-169 NILKYDDDDTTETR
+169 NILKYDDDDSTQTR

-198 GSIELGLRF
+198 GSIELGFRF
-207 LDKSITHFVILS
+207 FDKSITHFVILS

-229 LSSNI
+229 FSSNI
-234 VNVSSTVGDVTLYF
+234 FNVSSTVGDVTLYF
-248 ENIVMNNRS
+248 EDINMNSRK

-264 TDDGDVTNKKYVD
+264 TGDGDAINKKYLEDVALTLDGSNVMTGDLRMGQKRIVGLANPTGDGQATNKKYVD
-277 TENAKQDTA
+277 GEIAKVDIDT
-286 INDKTSKKYVDDE
+286 TP
-299 MVKFSSIILGL
+299 LL
-310 GYNKNTRP
+310 PR
-318 AFDYIMNDLI
+318 
-328 HRSQKNVIFRGSA
+328 
-341 SSSIAYTAGRT
+341 
-352 NNASLIIPNKGKYTI
+352 
-367 FFKDTVSNSG
+367 
-377 NLRIT
+377 
-382 LTSGNVT
+382 
-389 RTIFQQYYNPS
+389 
-400 ILQVVT
+400 
-406 LRRDLFVDNS
+406 
-416 DTILKIFSDGSLL
+416 DGSRSM
-429 LFGSQAIFSKGYF
+429 FG
-442 SLYLASD
+442 
-449 VLNQRAAANQYL
+449 
-461 KLDGSNKM
+461 
-469 GSDLDIDGNH
+469 DLDIGGNN
-479 ILKVE
+479 ILSVE

-492 DPYDYRVKDVKSV
+492 DPYGYRVKDVKSV
-505 VNKEYLNE
+505 VNKEYLN
-513 NFMKK
+513 KK
-518 VDKDGREYYDLKQ
+518 FLKKDKDDNNFDLRGNIVRNCEPYYDGLFT
-531 LVIKNSA
+531 
-538 PHDAGSYDNDT
+538 DND

-554 FVNAE
+554 FVQTE
-559 IAKLP
+559 INKLP
-564 KPATDVLKLDGS
+564 KPATDLLKLDGS

-588 VIKNCGRLNM
+588 LIINCGRLTM

-616 PNPFRGD
+616 PNPVSND

-661 RNSAA
+661 RSSAA

-718 FVNKTVNDSNVI
+718 FVNNTVNGSNVI

-823 EMYFSDKIDQDK
+823 EMYFSDKIDHDK
-835 ITINALS
+835 IPINALS
-842 GTLSVSKINTKKSS
+842 GTLSVSKINTKLSAY
-856 DHTRSVINFY
+856 HTRSVINFY
-866 KAIIYPSDDE
+866 KAIIFPSDDE

-885 KTGQSYDADTQ
+885 KTGQSYEADTQ

-901 YGVVGTQNDVDTRL
+901 YGVAGTQNDVDTRL
-915 WDRYFYVDDKKIYF
+915 WDRYFYVDDKKIHF

-935 VNKDIENVNN
+935 VDKDIENVNN

-957 EIKNLGDGNE
+957 QIKNLGDGTE
-967 NSDAV
+967 DSDGV
-972 NVKQLNEMET
+972 NVKQLNGIET
-982 NITNY
+982 NIMNY
-987 VTGEFGKVNPVL
+987 VTDEFGKVNPVL
-999 KNNSDLIKFIYR
+999 SNNSDLIKFIYR

-1050 DVTFYLAY
+1050 EVTFYLAY

-1071 LHWESGSP
+1071 LHWDLVSP

-1096 RNPLINEPS
+1096 RNLLINEPS

-1179 VNSDAYKDV
+1179 VNSDVYKDV